1 MQSFRYSRP
10 TRVQEALDLVSGEQ
24 DAAFIAGGTAL
35 VNQLRS
41 GERRATHLVD
51 ITDLPLTGLEAT
63 EQGVRIGALERGTAA
78 DERVRAGYPV
88 VAEALLAGASPQ
100 IRNVATPGGNL
111 LQGLRTPFYREPV
124 LKGQR
129 ERVSTGDTSDAGYR
143 YGPIFGAG
151 TGVYGS
157 DLGVALAA
165 LNAVVVAEG
174 PGGERRLPITEF
186 YREPGPDEP
195 GETFLERGELIT
207 AIEVP
212 ASPAAARS
220 TYLKVRE
227 RASFAYMVVSVAA
240 ALELDCGVVRS
251 SRLALGGVAAVPRR
265 AEAAEQALAGQP
277 FCRTTIEA
285 AAEAAVGGASPSPQN
300 TYKVELARR
309 AVMRALE
316 NLGGR
321 A

>member
-1 MQSFRYSRP
+1 MLPFRYTRP
-10 TRVQEALDLVSGEQ
+10 TRVQDALELMSGEQ

-51 ITDLPLTGLEAT
+51 ITNPPLTGLEVT
-63 EQGVRIGALERGTAA
+63 EQGVRIGALERGTGS
-78 DERVRAGYPV
+78 DERIRAGYPV
-88 VAEALLAGASPQ
+88 VTEALLAGASPQ

-124 LKGQR
+124 LEGQR
-129 ERVSTGDTSDAGYR
+129 ERVSTGETSDAGYR
-143 YGPIFGAG
+143 YGPIFGTG
-151 TGVYGS
+151 TAVYGS
-157 DLGVALAA
+157 DFGVALAA
-165 LNAVVVAEG
+165 LDAVVVAEG
-174 PGGERRLPITEF
+174 PGGERRLPITDF
-186 YREPGPDEP
+186 YREPSPDEP
-195 GETFLERGELIT
+195 GETFLEREELIT

-227 RASFAYMVVSVAA
+227 RASYAYMVVSVAA
-240 ALELDCGVVRS
+240 ALDLDCGVVRS

-265 AEAAEQALAGQP
+265 AEAAERALVGQP
-277 FCRTTIEA
+277 LCRNTIEA
-285 AAEAAVGGASPSPQN
+285 AAEAAVGGATPSPQ
-300 TYKVELARR
+300 TAYKVELARR
-309 AVMRALE
+309 AIIRALE
-316 NLGGR
+316 TLGGR